1 MKSQQ
6 KKTAGTKID
15 RRRFLKVVGG
25 TAAAVA
31 LAPPRKAS
39 AQPKGLTLRA
49 IIHLYPPTGAVQGL
63 LPAYEKESG
72 IKVVFDQIPFGEG
85 YAKQMA
91 ELATGGAR
99 YDMLTP
105 WSFWSNGEIGTG
117 QLEVLDDYVAKAG
130 PALDW
135 NDIIPVQR
143 DLFKY
148 AGHQYGVPISS
159 QTFLLA
165 YRHDIY
171 SAAGLTPPRDGVL
184 TSDAFAADVKKL
196 HKFQKDVYGMVWH
209 HKPVAAAAMSWAIMF
224 NAAGGRWFDEKL
236 NPLFNSPTAV
246 LVTEYY
252 TKEIIPYMP
261 PDVLTYGN
269 TERDETYQ
277 RGLAVHQI
285 PPLSRIPAIFDP
297 QRSKVQDKT
306 TFVTVPFKGLNG
318 TKYERSPAVDEGWAF
333 VINKNS
339 KNKKEAFDFIVWAST
354 KEKQKRMAL
363 ESAIA
368 PNRASVLAD
377 KDVRAKHGWL
387 VVAERQFKANL
398 PESQFPK
405 IPEWGEIMEKHG
417 NELHIAYARQASV
430 KEALD
435 RSNAAV
441 VALLKE
447 RGYKVGTHTG
457 KMPWE

>member
-1 MKSQQ
+1 MKTHR
-6 KKTAGTKID
+6 KKADGTGID
-15 RRRFLKVVGG
+15 RRRFLKGVGG

-31 LAPPRKAS
+31 LAPPRKAP
-39 AQPKGLTLRA
+39 AQSKGLTLKA

-63 LPAYEKESG
+63 LPAYEKETG

-91 ELATGGAR
+91 ELVTGGAR

-184 TSDAFAADVKKL
+184 TSDAFAANVKKL
-196 HKFQKDVYGMVWH
+196 HKFQKDVHGMVWH

-224 NAAGGRWFDEKL
+224 NAAGGRWFDERL
-236 NPLFNSPTAV
+236 NPLFNSPTAA

-277 RGLAVHQI
+277 RGALAN
-285 PPLSRIPAIFDP
+285 PGDL
-297 QRSKVQDKT
+297 
-306 TFVTVPFKGLNG
+306 
-318 TKYERSPAVDEGWAF
+318 RSPTLQSPGQDDLRHGAVQRTEWH
-333 VINKNS
+333 
-339 KNKKEAFDFIVWAST
+339 
-354 KEKQKRMAL
+354 Q
-363 ESAIA
+363 
-368 PNRASVLAD
+368 
-377 KDVRAKHGWL
+377 VRAESRGGRGLGLRDQQEQQAQEGGLRLHRLGLDQREAEAHG
-387 VVAERQFKANL
+387 ARIGDRAQPRIGPGRQGCSRQARL
-398 PESQFPK
+398 AGRGGAPVQGQLARVPVPEDSRVGRDH
-405 IPEWGEIMEKHG
+405 GE
-417 NELHIAYARQASV
+417 ARQ
-430 KEALD
+430 
-435 RSNAAV
+435 
-441 VALLKE
+441 
-447 RGYKVGTHTG
+447 
-457 KMPWE
+457 

>member
-1 MKSQQ
+1 MKSR
-6 KKTAGTKID
+6 KRVGGPGIS
-15 RRRFLKVVGG
+15 RRRFLTVAGG
-25 TAAAVA
+25 AAAAAA
-31 LAPPRKAS
+31 LASAGKAP

-49 IIHLYPPTGAVQGL
+49 IIHLYPPTGAVMGL
-63 LPAYEKESG
+63 LPAYEKETG

-85 YAKQMA
+85 HAKQIA

-130 PALDW
+130 AALDW

-143 DLFKY
+143 SLFNY
-148 AGHQYGVPISS
+148 GGRQYGVPISS

-171 SAAGLTPPRDGVL
+171 TAAGITPPKDGEL
-184 TSDAFAADVKKL
+184 TFDVYAANVKKL
-196 HKFQKDVYGMVWH
+196 HRFQKDVYGMVWH

-224 NAAGGRWFDEKL
+224 NSAGGRWFDEKL
-236 NPLFNSPTAV
+236 NPLFNSPTAAV
-246 LVTEYY
+246 VTEYY
-252 TKEIIPYMP
+252 LKELLPSMP

-277 RGLAVHQI
+277 RGMAVQQI

-297 QRSKVQDKT
+297 QKSKVQDKT
-306 TFVTVPFKGLNG
+306 SFVTMPFRGLNG
-318 TKYERSPAVDEGWAF
+318 TKFERSPCVDEGWAF

-363 ESAIA
+363 DSAIA
-368 PNRASVLAD
+368 PNRATVLAD
-377 KDVRAKHGWL
+377 KEVRAKHGWL
-387 VVAERQFKANL
+387 VMAEGQFKANL
-398 PESQFPK
+398 PQFQFPK

-417 NELHIAYARQASV
+417 NELHTAYVRQASV

>member
-6 KKTAGTKID
+6 KKAAGTKID

-31 LAPPRKAS
+31 LAPAAKAP

-49 IIHLYPPTGAVQGL
+49 IIHLYPPTGAVMRL
-63 LPAYEKESG
+63 LPEYEKETG

-91 ELATGGAR
+91 ELAIGAGR

-105 WSFWSNGEIGTG
+105 WSFWSTGEIATG
-117 QLEVLDDYVAKAG
+117 RLEVLDDYVAKAG

-135 NDIIPVQR
+135 NDIIPLQR

-148 AGHQYGVPISS
+148 GGHQYGVPISS

-171 SAAGLTPPRDGVL
+171 TAAGITPPKDGEL
-184 TSDAFAADVKKL
+184 TYDVFAANVKKL
-196 HKFQKDVYGMVWH
+196 HMFQKDVYGKVDLY
-209 HKPVAAAAMSWAIMF
+209 KPIAAAAMYWSFTF
-224 NAAGGRWFDEKL
+224 NSAGGRWFDERL

-246 LVTEYY
+246 LVTEYR
-252 TKEIIPYMP
+252 KGLLPFMP

-277 RGLAVHQI
+277 RGLAVQQI

-306 TFVTVPFKGLNG
+306 TFVTMPFKGLNG
-318 TKYERSPAVDEGWAF
+318 TKFERSPCVDEGWAF

-363 ESAIA
+363 DAAIA

-377 KDVRAKHGWL
+377 REVRAKHGWL
-387 VVAERQFKANL
+387 AMAERQFKANL
-398 PESQFPK
+398 PELQFPK

-417 NELHIAYARQASV
+417 NELHTAYAGQASV

-457 KMPWE
+457 KVPWE